1 MGKKNVSRAVLTVAL
16 AASAVIII
24 SLLLFWTSRLREKRK
39 VEELRLEL
47 EKVIRTG
54 GEEALLS
61 LAGVPLKGIF
71 YDDDEVILF
80 EDTQSWDY
88 SLEEMQ
94 NMRAFDRVKN
104 SIVEI
109 VADRT
114 LSTSVGGCGVVIS
127 SEGYV
132 ITNGHVIGSGK
143 DFSVNL
149 YTGETVSAVLIGV
162 DPLTD
167 IAVIKLEKAGR
178 KYVPIE
184 MYDGAL
190 RTGQKAIAVGSPYGY
205 SWSES
210 VGIVSGLNRLVYTSS
225 MMPLSNMIQTDAA
238 INPGNSGGPLLNS
251 RGEMIGLN
259 TAIYSTSGDNQ
270 GISFALPLETV
281 LSVATELIKSGKV
294 SRGWLDV
301 LSVELNTQIAEY
313 LSLPFDEGVLVSQ
326 VVPSG
331 GADRAGLRGGTEKVQ
346 YGSSIIYLGGDIITA
361 IDGRKITGYND
372 YFAALMSTK
381 SGDRVDIEVYRNGS
395 YVTVSDVTLI
405 ERSEEN
411 SRWIIR

>member
-114 LSTSVGGCGVVIS
+114 LSTSVSGCGVVIS
-127 SEGYV
+127 SEGYA

-162 DPLTD
+162 DTLTD
-167 IAVIKLEKAGR
+167 IAVIKLEKTER

-190 RTGQKAIAVGSPYGY
+190 RTGQKAIAGGSRYGY

>member
-1 MGKKNVSRAVLTVAL
+1 MGKKNVSSIVLAIAL
-16 AASAVIII
+16 LVSSVIIL
-24 SLLLFWTSRLREKRK
+24 SLLLWWTGRLREERRI
-39 VEELRLEL
+39 EELRSEL

-61 LAGVPLKGIF
+61 LAGVPLRGIF
-71 YDDDEVILF
+71 YDDDEVMLF
-80 EDTQSWDY
+80 EDTRSWDY

-94 NMRAFDRVKN
+94 NIRAYDRAKN

-114 LSTSVGGCGVVIS
+114 LSTSVSGCGVIIS

-132 ITNGHVIGSGK
+132 ITNGHVIGNGK

-149 YTGETVSAVLIGV
+149 YSGETVSATLIGV
-162 DPLTD
+162 DTLTD
-167 IAVIKLEKAGR
+167 IAVIKLEKGER

-184 MYDGAL
+184 MYDGVL
-190 RTGQKAIAVGSPYGY
+190 KVGQKAIAIGSPYGY

-210 VGIVSGLNRLVYTSS
+210 VGTVSGLNRLVYTSS

-270 GISFALPLETV
+270 GISFAIPLETV
-281 LSVATELIKSGKV
+281 LSVATELIRSGKV

-331 GADRAGLRGGTEKVQ
+331 GADRAGLRGGTERVQ

-372 YFAALMSTK
+372 YFAAFMSTR
-381 SGDRVDIEVYRNGS
+381 SGDTVDIEVYRNGN
-395 YVTVSDVTLI
+395 YVTVSGVTLI

>member
-114 LSTSVGGCGVVIS
+114 LSTSVSGCGVVIS

-210 VGIVSGLNRLVYTSS
+210 VGIV
-225 MMPLSNMIQTDAA
+225 
-238 INPGNSGGPLLNS
+238 
-251 RGEMIGLN
+251 
-259 TAIYSTSGDNQ
+259 
-270 GISFALPLETV
+270 
-281 LSVATELIKSGKV
+281 
-294 SRGWLDV
+294 
-301 LSVELNTQIAEY
+301 
-313 LSLPFDEGVLVSQ
+313 
-326 VVPSG
+326 
-331 GADRAGLRGGTEKVQ
+331 
-346 YGSSIIYLGGDIITA
+346 
-361 IDGRKITGYND
+361 
-372 YFAALMSTK
+372 
-381 SGDRVDIEVYRNGS
+381 
-395 YVTVSDVTLI
+395 
-405 ERSEEN
+405 
-411 SRWIIR
+411 

>member
-114 LSTSVGGCGVVIS
+114 LSTSVSGCGVVIS

-162 DPLTD
+162 DSLTD
-167 IAVIKLEKAGR
+167 IAVIKLEKTER

-238 INPGNSGGPLLNS
+238 INPGNSGGPLINM
-251 RGEMIGLN
+251 RGEVIGVTSAKTV
-259 TAIYSTSGDNQ
+259 TASYDENGNA
-270 GISFALPLETV
+270 ISAEGLGFALP
-281 LSVATELIKSGKV
+281 ID
-294 SRGWLDV
+294 DV
-301 LSVELNTQIAEY
+301 LSVVVQLVTEGKVQRPGIGLTSIYLDEATAQQYQRPSGILIVSVLADAPACNAGIRADDILVECNGIKLTGNDMFGEIVRSFKIGDSMPVKYWRNGEY
-313 LSLPFDEGVLVSQ
+313 L
-326 VVPSG
+326 
-331 GADRAGLRGGTEKVQ
+331 TTN
-346 YGSSIIYLGGDIITA
+346 IIIGDLNQMGDTIYNNETGGDW
-361 IDGRKITGYND
+361 
-372 YFAALMSTK
+372 L
-381 SGDRVDIEVYRNGS
+381 E
-395 YVTVSDVTLI
+395 
-405 ERSEEN
+405 
-411 SRWIIR
+411 